1 MVDVEKICL
10 DLIDLFVIE
19 VKKDNNLDK
28 IKLNVLN
35 PCIDYLVKQFYPYI
49 ITTCIIFILTF
60 ILAITILYI
69 LMTNKGIVVHNKIH
83 NI

>member
-10 DLIDLFVIE
+10 DLIDLFIVE
-19 VKKDNNLDK
+19 VKKDNNMDK

-60 ILAITILYI
+60 VLAISILYI
-69 LMTNKGIVVHNKIH
+69 LVTNKGVVINSKIQT
-83 NI
+83 I

>member
-10 DLIDLFVIE
+10 DLIDLFIIE
-19 VKKDNNLDK
+19 VKKDNNMDK

-60 ILAITILYI
+60 VLAISILYI
-69 LMTNKGIVVHNKIH
+69 LVTNKGVVINSKIQT
-83 NI
+83 I

>member
-10 DLIDLFVIE
+10 DLIDLFVVE
-19 VKKDNNLDK
+19 VKKDDNMDK

-60 ILAITILYI
+60 VLAITILYI
-69 LMTNKGIVVHNKIH
+69 LVTNKGVIINSKIH
-83 NI
+83 TI

>member
-1 MVDVEKICL
+1 MVDVETICL
-10 DLIDLFVIE
+10 DLIDLFVVE
-19 VKKDNNLDK
+19 VKKDDNMDK

-60 ILAITILYI
+60 VLAITILYI
-69 LMTNKGIVVHNKIH
+69 LVTNKGITINSKIQ

>member
-1 MVDVEKICL
+1 MFRFNWFIYY
-10 DLIDLFVIE
+10 E
-19 VKKDNNLDK
+19 VKKDNNMDK

-60 ILAITILYI
+60 VLAISILYI
-69 LMTNKGIVVHNKIH
+69 LVTNKGVVINSKIQT
-83 NI
+83 I